1 MPPNK
6 MSKKKKQA
14 VVDAIRKQASEMFP
28 DDPREALVAAAKVLE
43 RFEAFK
49 SLNDLRDEMQRV
61 ASLPMEID
69 PYEREGLPVSA
80 PTVSISLEVF
90 KDGDAAE
97 GFREACSKGTFL
109 IWSGEHNA
117 YWRPDSS
124 GYTTFRS
131 KAGRYTFG
139 EAWKA
144 TSHAGPEKKIQFV
157 VC

>member
-6 MSKKKKQA
+6 ISKKKKQ
-14 VVDAIRKQASEMFP
+14 VVIEAIRKQASEMLP
-28 DDPREALVAAAKVLE
+28 DDPREALVAAAAVLE
-43 RFEAFK
+43 RFESLK
-49 SLNDLRDEMQRV
+49 SLNELRDEMRRV
-61 ASLPMEID
+61 ASLPTEID

-80 PTVSISLEVF
+80 PTVSISLDVF
-90 KDGDAAE
+90 KSGEVGE
-97 GFREACSKGTFL
+97 GFMGALSKGTFL

-139 EAWKA
+139 EAWKV

>member
-14 VVDAIRKQASEMFP
+14 VVEAIRKQTSEMLP
-28 DDPREALVAAAKVLE
+28 DDPRKALVAAAAVLE
-43 RFEAFK
+43 RFDAFK
-49 SLNDLRDEMQRV
+49 SLSDLRDEMRRV
-61 ASLPMEID
+61 ASLPAEID
-69 PYEREGLPVSA
+69 PYEREGLPA
-80 PTVSISLEVF
+80 TTVSISLEVF
-90 KDGDAAE
+90 KNGDASE
-97 GFREACSKGTFL
+97 GFRDACSKGTFL

-157 VC
+157 AC